1 MKHTK
6 WTKWMAQSLS
16 NKVFDIVNYTL
27 IFLFFIICLYPL
39 YYVVIISFSKEIIGT
54 VWKPN
59 GFTVEGYKM
68 ILKTKD
74 VWTGYANTII
84 NTVLD
89 VVCSLCVTLP
99 CAYALSRK
107 DFVGRQL
114 FLTVVLVTMYISGGM
129 VPSYLNIYNLGLMNT
144 RAALI
149 LLSLCNAS
157 HMIIARTFFAS
168 SIPHEL
174 FDAAKVDGCGNGRYF
189 TKVVLPL
196 SKPVIAVIALYN
208 GVSRWNSYFTEM
220 IYLRDKELSPL
231 TLVLRRLLWSVKSL
245 QNMMDEGLIDNAA
258 NTLESVH
265 MATIMQYC
273 LIVVSTLPMM
283 LIYPYIQKYF
293 AKGVMIGSVKG

>member
-1 MKHTK
+1 M
-6 WTKWMAQSLS
+6 
-16 NKVFDIVNYTL
+16 
-27 IFLFFIICLYPL
+27 
-39 YYVVIISFSKEIIGT
+39 IISFSEEIVGT

-107 DFVGRQL
+107 DFVGRQF
-114 FLTVVLVTMYISGGM
+114 FLTIVLVTMYIGGGL

-144 RAALI
+144 RAAII

-168 SIPHEL
+168 SIPNEL

-196 SKPVIAVIALYN
+196 SKPIIAVIALYN

-258 NTLESVH
+258 NAFESIH